1 MRRRTVVAS
10 LLVLIMVL
18 GASPRGI
25 AAPVPRTIQVG
36 QNAACDFDNIEDA
49 IADARSGDTI
59 KVENLI
65 FPEQPLVI
73 DKSLVLAGGYV
84 KAGHPDQACLTQTG
98 VGRTTVQ
105 PAVATTHPLLTVR
118 NVRVTV
124 SWFIFE
130 QNGGNGIAVEDGLLN
145 LEHVIVRDNSA
156 VSGGG
161 LHVLRSTATLVET
174 EIADNSADWGG
185 GLYLDQSSTVSAHG
199 STIHDNSGQ
208 FQGAGVYLTG
218 GSTFSAFE
226 ETHIELNVTAWGC
239 EDGGGIYADGVGT
252 EVTIDASGVL
262 TNTALSR
269 GGGLYIGGGATA
281 TIQNSSWI
289 QANGTYGPTEGGG
302 GGIHVSGSHSTLA
315 VSMSAIDGNWS
326 DPNGGGIHN
335 DGGTVYL
342 NYVYLTGNHGGDNG
356 GGLYNAGGI
365 VHVRNS
371 LFYQNQVT
379 AAHGGGL
386 YSSGEG
392 GGLDVE
398 GVWFIQNTAPAGDG
412 GAIYASHPQTTVQK
426 SLFTANSATDGSALF
441 LTGACCA
448 DKPTAE
454 MVNCYIVDN
463 PTAIP
468 TDLRGP
474 PAGGSSLY
482 AESLRAILV
491 HNTFAHASPVAA
503 FGVHAGPD
511 SKVEM
516 TNNILTHFYIGIRRP
531 SGGTGTVVAS
541 HTLFYKN
548 DYDYD
553 PYGITSGHE
562 VHGDPA
568 FVGSGNYHLTE
579 PSAAINQGTDAEVT
593 VDWDGESRPWNGRFD
608 IGADEYPPRVRIF
621 LPLTLRGR

>member
-1 MRRRTVVAS
+1 MRRRTGIAS
-10 LLVLIMVL
+10 LLVLIIVL
-18 GASPRGI
+18 GASRRGM

-49 IADARSGDTI
+49 IAYARSGDTI

-65 FPEQPLVI
+65 FFEQPLVI
-73 DKSLVLAGGYV
+73 DKSLVLAGGYF
-84 KAGHPDQACLTQTG
+84 KAGHPDLACLTQTG
-98 VGRTTVQ
+98 VGRTTVR
-105 PAVATTHPLLTVR
+105 PAVATTRPLLTVR
-118 NVRVTV
+118 NARVTV

-130 QNGGNGIAVEDGLLN
+130 QNGGNGITVEDGILN
-145 LEHVIVRDNSA
+145 LEHVVVRDNSA

-174 EIADNSADWGG
+174 EIAENSADWGG
-185 GLYLDQSSTVSAHG
+185 GLYIDQASTVSAHG
-199 STIHDNSGQ
+199 SIIHDNSGQ
-208 FQGAGVYLTG
+208 LQGAGVYLTG

-226 ETHIELNVTAWGC
+226 ETHIALNVTVWGC

-252 EVTIDASGVL
+252 EVTIDASRVL

-281 TIQNSSWI
+281 TIQNGSWI
-289 QANGTYGPTEGGG
+289 QANGTYGLTEGGG
-302 GGIHVSGSHSTLA
+302 GGIHVSGSHSTLH

-335 DGGTVYL
+335 DGGTAYL
-342 NYVYLTGNHGGDNG
+342 NSMYFMGNHSGDNG

-365 VHVRNS
+365 VHIRSS

-392 GGLDVE
+392 GGLDVA

-426 SLFTANSATDGSALF
+426 SYFTANSATEGSALF
-441 LTGACCA
+441 LSGACCA
-448 DKPTAE
+448 GSLTAE
-454 MVNCYIVDN
+454 VVNSYIVDN

-468 TDLRGP
+468 ADLRGP

-482 AESLRAILV
+482 AEGLRAILV

-511 SKVEM
+511 SMVEM

-531 SGGTGTVVAS
+531 SGGTGTAVAS
-541 HTLFYKN
+541 HTLFYGN
-548 DYDYD
+548 DYNYD
-553 PYGITSGHE
+553 PYGITSYDE
-562 VHGDPA
+562 VLGAPA

-579 PSAAINQGTDAEVT
+579 PSAAINQGTDAGVT
-593 VDWDGESRPWNGRFD
+593 VDWDGESRPWNGGFD

-621 LPLTLRGR
+621 LPVTLKGH